1 MSTDPAAVP
10 DVERQLVT
18 DMLKRGVP
26 AAPVVVLVAWMIGGT
41 DIAASV
47 AYALAI
53 VAVNLVLAAL
63 SLGWAARISP
73 TALMATALGG
83 FLVRMGL
90 LTVAVML
97 VKDSSWI
104 SLPALAIAILLSHLA
119 LLFWETR
126 YVSASLAFPALKPSA
141 QEARSS

>member
-1 MSTDPAAVP
+1 MSDTLPVP
-10 DVERQLVT
+10 DVERDIVR
-18 DMLKRGVP
+18 DMLRRGLP
-26 AAPVVVLVAWMIGGT
+26 AAPVIVLVSWMIGGT

-47 AYALAI
+47 AYAIAI
-53 VAVNLVLAAL
+53 VAVNLVLAAW

-90 LTVAVML
+90 LTVAVMV
-97 VKDSSWI
+97 VKERDWV
-104 SLPALAIAILLSHLA
+104 SLPALAITVLLTHLA

-126 YVSASLAFPALKPSA
+126 YVSASLAYPALKPRQ
-141 QEARSS
+141 QEARTS

>member
-1 MSTDPAAVP
+1 MSSPAVP

-26 AAPVVVLVAWMIGGT
+26 AAPVIVFVSWMIGGT

-63 SLGWAARISP
+63 SLGWAARVSP

-90 LTVAVML
+90 LTVAVLL